1 MHILNIGSV
10 NIDHVYMVDHFV
22 RPGETL
28 SSAQHDTFAG
38 GKGFN
43 QSIALAR
50 AGAPT
55 RHAGR
60 VGQDAAWLLDRWDQ
74 IVKWVEGQIPR
85 CFSKGI
91 HCTSNLKM
99 TKEMPAMVI
108 FQADFVL
115 SSVEPCEERD
125 IGLGLTLPGRMSAL
139 TA

>member
-1 MHILNIGSV
+1 LKPGTARGLQEPQENDMHILNIGSV

-28 SSAQHDTFAG
+28 SSAHYDIFAG

-60 VGQDAAWLLDRWDQ
+60 VGQDAAWLLDRL
-74 IVKWVEGQIPR
+74 
-85 CFSKGI
+85 
-91 HCTSNLKM
+91 N
-99 TKEMPAMVI
+99 
-108 FQADFVL
+108 
-115 SSVEPCEERD
+115 
-125 IGLGLTLPGRMSAL
+125 IGGLALARRTLFRTRHAG
-139 TA
+139 